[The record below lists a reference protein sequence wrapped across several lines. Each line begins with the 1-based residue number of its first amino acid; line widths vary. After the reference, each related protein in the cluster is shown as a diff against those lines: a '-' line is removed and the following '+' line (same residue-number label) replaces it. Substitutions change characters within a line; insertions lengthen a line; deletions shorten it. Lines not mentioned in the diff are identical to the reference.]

1 MSYDGDTHTVL
12 KGVTHGAVD
21 FLIKPV
27 RLEELSNMWQ
37 HVVRKR
43 RTAPMHE
50 ERGAA
55 LDTPAPKRAGSHS
68 SGDLDRD
75 RGGEGSAGP
84 SPESRKR
91 GVEEKATPQSTKRP
105 RVHWSSHMHS
115 QFVAAVNKLGIDKAV
130 PKKILE
136 LMGVEGLT
144 RENVASHLQKYRL
157 YLKKAAKID
166 GGSVGSAVQAQA
178 AVEAAAVAPAATPQV
193 QSCAP
198 PTDTQFGAY
207 SGASPS
213 PSPSPWHQQLLH
225 SALCAHRRSAHAVAT
240 SALPARRGYNRA
252 QAADDGACVQRPQ
265 QT

>member
-43 RTAPMHE
+43 RTLPPSD
-50 ERGAA
+50 ERHLPDTGTTGAFN
-55 LDTPAPKRAGSHS
+55 RGSHS
-68 SGDLDRD
+68 SGDIDHQ
-75 RGGEGSAGP
+75 AGDP
-84 SPESRKR
+84 AVGDSPESKKR
-91 GVEEKATPQSTKRP
+91 GNEDKNTPQSTKRP

-136 LMGVEGLT
+136 LMGVDGLT

-157 YLKKAAKID
+157 YLKKASKID
-166 GGSVGSAVQAQA
+166 GG
-178 AVEAAAVAPAATPQV
+178 AAAAAAQPQPQPQPAAENAPVAPAPA
-193 QSCAP
+193 
-198 PTDTQFGAY
+198 
-207 SGASPS
+207 
-213 PSPSPWHQQLLH
+213 QQ
-225 SALCAHRRSAHAVAT
+225 AT
-240 SALPARRGYNRA
+240 STPPQTEAQCTNYAGPSLPQGLRFPLLTAS
-252 QAADDGACVQRPQ
+252 QPCVCVCVYPL
-265 QT
+265 